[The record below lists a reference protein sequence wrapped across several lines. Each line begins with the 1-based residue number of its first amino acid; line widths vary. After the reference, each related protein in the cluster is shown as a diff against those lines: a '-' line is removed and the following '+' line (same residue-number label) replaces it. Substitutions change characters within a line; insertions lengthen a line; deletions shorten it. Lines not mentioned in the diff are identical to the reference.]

1 MTILRVEGLV
11 KTFAGVPVIDGL
23 DFTIASGAIHSI
35 IGPNG
40 AGKTT
45 LLNLISG
52 LYKPTA
58 GRVVFG
64 ESDITG
70 LPPHVLA
77 GHGIA
82 RTFQNLQIFFN
93 MTAVEN
99 VMVGRHLHSDRRFLA
114 ALLGSRRTMARDAES
129 REAAEEIMRFV
140 GIGDYIGS
148 DTGSMPYGAL
158 KRLEIARALAA
169 EPRMMLLDEPA
180 AGLNPVETGAIDDL
194 IQAIAETGTTV
205 VLVEHDMRL
214 VMGVSDHILVLEAG
228 RKLAEGDAYA
238 IRHNPKVVEAYLG
251 HAGRNR

>member
-1 MTILRVEGLV
+1 VTILRVEGLT
-11 KTFAGVPVIDGL
+11 KAFAGVPVIDAL
-23 DFTIASGAIHSI
+23 SFTIESGAIHSI

-52 LYKPTA
+52 LYAPTA
-58 GRVVFG
+58 GRVFLG
-64 ESDITG
+64 DTDITG
-70 LPPHVLA
+70 LMPHVLA

-99 VMVGRHLHSDRRFLA
+99 VMVGRHLRSDRRFLA
-114 ALLGSRRTMARDAES
+114 ALFGARRIMHRDAEC

-228 RKLAEGDAYA
+228 RKLAEGGAQA
-238 IRHNPKVVEAYLG
+238 IRHDPKVVEAYLG

>member
-1 MTILRVEGLV
+1 MTILRVEGLT
-11 KTFAGVPVIDGL
+11 KAFAGVPVIDAL
-23 DFTIASGAIHSI
+23 SFTIESGAIHSI

-52 LYKPTA
+52 LYAPTA
-58 GRVVFG
+58 GRVFLG
-64 ESDITG
+64 DTDITG
-70 LPPHVLA
+70 LMPHVLA

-99 VMVGRHLHSDRRFLA
+99 VMVGRHLRSDRRFLA
-114 ALLGSRRTMARDAES
+114 ALFGARRIMHRDAEC

-228 RKLAEGDAYA
+228 RKLAEGGAQA
-238 IRHNPKVVEAYLG
+238 IRHDPKVVEAYLG

>member
-1 MTILRVEGLV
+1 MTILRVEGLT
-11 KTFAGVPVIDGL
+11 KTFAGVSVIDAL
-23 DFTIASGAIHSI
+23 SFTIASGAIHSI

-52 LYKPTA
+52 LYMPNA
-58 GRVVFG
+58 GRIFLG
-64 ESDITG
+64 DTDITG
-70 LPPHVLA
+70 LMPHALA

-99 VMVGRHLHSDRRFLA
+99 VMVGRHLRADRGFLA
-114 ALLGSRRTMARDAES
+114 ALLGARRIMVRDAEC
-129 REAAEEIMRFV
+129 REMAEEIMRFV
-140 GIGDYIGS
+140 GIGGYIGS

-228 RKLAEGDAYA
+228 RKLAEGGARE
-238 IRHNPKVVEAYLG
+238 IRHDPKVVEAYLG

>member
-1 MTILRVEGLV
+1 MTILRVEKL
-11 KTFAGVPVIDGL
+11 TRAFSGVPVIDAL
-23 DFTIASGAIHSI
+23 SFTIKTGAIHSI

-52 LYKPTA
+52 LYAPDA
-58 GRVVFG
+58 GRIFFNDA
-64 ESDITG
+64 DITG
-70 LPPHVLA
+70 LMPHALA

-99 VMVGRHLHSDRRFLA
+99 VMVGRHLRSDRGFLA
-114 ALLGSRRTMARDAES
+114 ALLGARRIARNDAEC
-129 REAAEEIMRFV
+129 REAAEKIMRFV

-169 EPRMMLLDEPA
+169 EPRMILLDEPA
-180 AGLNPVETGAIDDL
+180 AGLNPVETKAIDDL
-194 IQAIAETGTTV
+194 IQAIAGTGTTV

-228 RKLAEGDAYA
+228 RKLAEGGARE
-238 IRHNPKVVEAYLG
+238 IRHDPKVVEAYLG